1 MGGKSFLE
9 LTHSILSR
17 TLEHLKGLAPSVH
30 QEQKTSRKKMK
41 WHLGLILLILGN
53 IENVQKSHV
62 VLITFFL

>member
-30 QEQKTSRKKMK
+30 QEQKTSRKKNEMAP
-41 WHLGLILLILGN
+41 GIN
-53 IENVQKSHV
+53 IADSREY
-62 VLITFFL
+62 